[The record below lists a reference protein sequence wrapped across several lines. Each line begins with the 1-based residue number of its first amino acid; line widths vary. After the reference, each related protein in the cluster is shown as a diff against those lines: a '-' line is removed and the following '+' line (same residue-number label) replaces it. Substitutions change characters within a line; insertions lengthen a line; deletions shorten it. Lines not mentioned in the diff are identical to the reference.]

1 MTDRIL
7 CVRISEMQPYKY
19 WKLSMG
25 LSYLHAIVK
34 IGLAGNTQ
42 CDYFPNQSS
51 LASEAEESMK
61 IPNYDKLVAIPVIQ
75 GGGGIDAEGTMT
87 TQWLPRYLNFVNIK
101 EDYVTF
107 SIPDHVDL
115 NVIDNHGGIRR
126 LLGDGV
132 MNAMAKGHGWDMFG
146 PHDPSIEGDSGK
158 STEPSKPPEP
168 YRNNGTWPSKFES
181 NLNKAIDLYRCN
193 STVLWTDSLG
203 LLQQVVENL
212 GEKAV
217 RRLSRREILDL
228 ANSQSQLI
236 ARQTDLGD
244 SNKHS
249 RSSGKYYGREVVLRF
264 CGVNRHGV
272 YKKYRM
278 SSWGAND
285 PRNKGFDEIC
295 RVGLLVAKNYGE
307 PQNFFGLQDW
317 FLEEIKFKA
326 INHYLDIGKCTEEGE
341 DLADKANWLVFSE
354 LAKRKR
360 DRAVNN
366 ESIEMYSDLT
376 DTLQGSWRP

>member
-1 MTDRIL
+1 M
-7 CVRISEMQPYKY
+7 
-19 WKLSMG
+19 
-25 LSYLHAIVK
+25 
-34 IGLAGNTQ
+34 
-42 CDYFPNQSS
+42 
-51 LASEAEESMK
+51 
-61 IPNYDKLVAIPVIQ
+61 
-75 GGGGIDAEGTMT
+75 
-87 TQWLPRYLNFVNIK
+87 
-101 EDYVTF
+101 
-107 SIPDHVDL
+107 
-115 NVIDNHGGIRR
+115 
-126 LLGDGV
+126 
-132 MNAMAKGHGWDMFG
+132 
-146 PHDPSIEGDSGK
+146 
-158 STEPSKPPEP
+158 
-168 YRNNGTWPSKFES
+168 
-181 NLNKAIDLYRCN
+181 NKAIDLYRCN
-193 STVLWTDSLG
+193 IPVAWTDSLG

-244 SNKHS
+244 SNRHS

-272 YKKYRM
+272 YKKYKM

-326 INHYLDIGKCTEEGE
+326 TNHYLDIGKCTEEGE